1 MEMGRGDAAA
11 ATWIVRGDGVAA
23 TPRLRRGSSAG
34 TESRPATRTESAET
48 RKRPRYEMKRHEVHE
63 RVAPP
68 LPGDDLFDDALEQFL
83 FLSADNNGDR
93 PGP

>member
-1 MEMGRGDAAA
+1 
-11 ATWIVRGDGVAA
+11 
-23 TPRLRRGSSAG
+23 
-34 TESRPATRTESAET
+34 
-48 RKRPRYEMKRHEVHE
+48 MKRHEVHE